1 MYLKIKIFPNHG
13 LLNNSHKT
21 VMPIKPSDN
30 PKPFV
35 KGQSGNPNGRPKKL
49 PEIDKLMA
57 EVLGEE
63 KDGITAAQ
71 AILNMLRGKAAKGD
85 IRAAQLLFDR
95 AYGKSKQ
102 QIDVT
107 SQGEKVTVP
116 TIIFSDGTKKDADTS
131 K

>member
-1 MYLKIKIFPNHG
+1 MREGRNGGKLKNG
-13 LLNNSHKT
+13 GNN
-21 VMPIKPSDN
+21 
-30 PKPFV
+30 
-35 KGQSGNPNGRPKKL
+35 GGGRPKKL
-49 PEIDKLMA
+49 PSIDLLMA
-57 EVLGEE
+57 EVMGEE

-85 IRAAQLLFDR
+85 IKAAQLLFDR

-116 TIIFSDGTKKDADTS
+116 TIIFTDGKTKENG
-131 K
+131 

>member
-1 MYLKIKIFPNHG
+1 MREGKNNGKLK
-13 LLNNSHKT
+13 
-21 VMPIKPSDN
+21 
-30 PKPFV
+30 
-35 KGQSGNPNGRPKKL
+35 SGNTVNVGRPKKL

-57 EVLGEE
+57 EVMGEE

-85 IRAAQLLFDR
+85 IKAAQLLFDR

-116 TIIFSDGTKKDADTS
+116 TIVFTKDGDKS

>member
-1 MYLKIKIFPNHG
+1 MAKGGKISPETEFK
-13 LLNNSHKT
+13 
-21 VMPIKPSDN
+21 
-30 PKPFV
+30 

-57 EVLGEE
+57 EVMGEE

-85 IRAAQLLFDR
+85 IKAAQLLFDR

-116 TIIFSDGTKKDADTS
+116 TIIFTKDEDKG
-131 K
+131 

>member
-1 MYLKIKIFPNHG
+1 
-13 LLNNSHKT
+13 
-21 VMPIKPSDN
+21 MPIKPSDN

-49 PEIDKLMA
+49 PELDKLMA

-85 IRAAQLLFDR
+85 IKAAQLLLDR

-102 QIDVT
+102 NIDIT
-107 SQGEKVTVP
+107 TQGEKVTVP
-116 TIIFSDGTKKDADTS
+116 TIIFTKDAD
-131 K
+131 KGK

>member
-1 MYLKIKIFPNHG
+1 
-13 LLNNSHKT
+13 
-21 VMPIKPSDN
+21 MPIKPSDN

-49 PEIDKLMA
+49 PELDKLMA

-85 IRAAQLLFDR
+85 IKAAQLLLDR

-102 QIDVT
+102 NIDIT
-107 SQGEKVTVP
+107 TQGEKVTVP
-116 TIIFSDGTKKDADTS
+116 TIIFTKDAD
-131 K
+131 KG

>member
-1 MYLKIKIFPNHG
+1 
-13 LLNNSHKT
+13 
-21 VMPIKPSDN
+21 MPIKPSDN

-49 PEIDKLMA
+49 PELDKLMA

-85 IRAAQLLFDR
+85 IKAAQLLLDR

-102 QIDVT
+102 NIDIT
-107 SQGEKVTVP
+107 TQGEKVTVP
-116 TIIFSDGTKKDADTS
+116 TIIFTKDKANE
-131 K
+131 

>member
-1 MYLKIKIFPNHG
+1 MGGRGKIEPRWK
-13 LLNNSHKT
+13 
-21 VMPIKPSDN
+21 
-30 PKPFV
+30 
-35 KGQSGNPNGRPKKL
+35 KGETGNPNGRPKKL
-49 PEIDKLMA
+49 PEIDKLLA

-63 KDGITAAQ
+63 KEGINAAQ
-71 AILNMLRGKAAKGD
+71 AILIMLRSKASKGD
-85 IRAAQLLFDR
+85 IRAAQLLLDR
-95 AYGKSKQ
+95 AYGKAKQ

>member
-1 MYLKIKIFPNHG
+1 MREGRNGGKLKTG
-13 LLNNSHKT
+13 GNN
-21 VMPIKPSDN
+21 
-30 PKPFV
+30 
-35 KGQSGNPNGRPKKL
+35 GGGRPKKL
-49 PEIDKLMA
+49 PALDEIMA
-57 EVLGEE
+57 NVLGIE
-63 KDGITAAQ
+63 KDGITAAE
-71 AILNMLRGKAAKGD
+71 AIIMKLREQAAKGD